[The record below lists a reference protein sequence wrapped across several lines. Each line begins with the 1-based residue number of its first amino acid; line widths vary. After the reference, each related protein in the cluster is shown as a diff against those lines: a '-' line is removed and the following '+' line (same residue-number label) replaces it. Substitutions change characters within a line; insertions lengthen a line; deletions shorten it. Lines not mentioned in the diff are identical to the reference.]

1 MGSRTSWWPGS
12 RSRTPSGPGAWGRRT
27 WWLGSGSRTS
37 SGPGPGART
46 PSWRGRLGFGSR
58 TPSGPGRRSRP
69 SSGAGSWPGSGAGA
83 SWWSPRRCATR
94 RPRFRA
100 PRRSIAL
107 VLVLLLTA
115 AFAPASGAAGA
126 AGAPWA
132 VDPDPPEPW
141 VTPATLEEALDPG
154 GSTSLEKRV
163 RTPAIPPRPDV
174 VLLVD
179 GTGSMAEPIE
189 DVQRGLRDITEA
201 VRAEQPDS
209 RFAVATYGDEFDDPT
224 AEFEVL
230 QELTADIE
238 DVQAGVDRLDTSRG
252 FRSSGPSEDWLYAL
266 WKVAGGA
273 DGGTV
278 FREGSSPVVVLV
290 GDASSHDPSNGIP
303 FQEAL
308 IALQDKGVRVIAVDV
323 TTENGDGLNGDGY
336 SSPTYQDPWHEPDQA
351 ERIVAATDGRMLS
364 GIPGD
369 GVTDAVIEGF
379 ENLPTSVGHQ
389 LEECDPHLTVTLD
402 PPTRS
407 LTSGGTAVFTETVDV
422 AADAPQG
429 TTLTCTVQFTLGT
442 QVPGADALGPA
453 AVAEPE
459 FQQRIS
465 IAVNDVNAPVVTV
478 DDRTARAT
486 GPDGVRISFTAT
498 ATDAQDGELPV
509 TCTPPSGS
517 LFPVG
522 ITTVT
527 CSATD
532 SAGNTGT
539 DTARF
544 EVLAPPEPPEPPV
557 PPDPPTPPPPPPP
570 PPPASDL
577 AVRADVSPDRTYVGR
592 PARARFTITNAG
604 PDTATGVVLGA
615 TWPRPAAERDRTL
628 TALNRCT
635 AARPCTIPAGGRIE
649 VVQTATYREAITGD
663 VRATVRGA
671 LPDLRTVNNQAV
683 DRLRVL
689 KPSLTVTPQVARPGQ
704 PVLARGKD
712 YPPGETVRFT
722 WNIGITAD
730 RSGVRVGRDGT
741 FEVQV
746 LVLRKDT
753 LGPRILRAEARDL
766 PRLQEPVL
774 VVQRNLQPPDFAG
787 RS

>member
-12 RSRTPSGPGAWGRRT
+12 RSRTSS
-27 WWLGSGSRTS
+27 GSGS
-37 SGPGPGART
+37 GFGAGART
-46 PSWRGRLGFGSR
+46 LSWLGRGSR
-58 TPSGPGRRSRP
+58 TPSGLGGRPRTSFRSGPGP
-69 SSGAGSWPGSGAGA
+69 GPESGART
-83 SWWSPRRCATR
+83 SWWSLRRRATR

-273 DGGTV
+273 DGGTA

-442 QVPGADALGPA
+442 QVPGAGALGPS

-532 SAGNTGT
+532 SAGNTGK

-544 EVLAPPEPPEPPV
+544 EVLAPPVPPEPPV

-615 TWPRPAAERDRTL
+615 TWPRPAAARDRTL